1 MRAGLCR
8 MRDVARGAFSLS
20 STYFSPIPTYPP
32 THLLTYSPTL
42 GSVSEYQGRTD
53 DLKQAFATVAGDHTT
68 APNTCTC
75 SLRCG
80 CPCRLSPPA
89 DVPVLESRT
98 RVVSWHAHLPR
109 SPATLT
115 CHARSPATLAHLP
128 LTAVAGV
135 DSSAVEVTI
144 TAASV
149 RITATIAVPGTTT
162 ATAMTTS
169 LKAELA
175 TAELA
180 TAALGFTVE
189 SLASKVVRD
198 PASRYRV
205 ARDVQGMIRT

>member
-1 MRAGLCR
+1 MRE
-8 MRDVARGAFSLS
+8 GA
-20 STYFSPIPTYPP
+20 P
-32 THLLTYSPTL
+32 LT
-42 GSVSEYQGRTD
+42 
-53 DLKQAFATVAGDHTT
+53 
-68 APNTCTC
+68 C
-75 SLRCG
+75 
-80 CPCRLSPPA
+80 
-89 DVPVLESRT
+89 
-98 RVVSWHAHLPR
+98 LPR

>member
-68 APNTCTC
+68 ASNTCTC

-109 SPATLT
+109 SPATLA
-115 CHARSPATLAHLP
+115 HLPRSPATLAHLP
-128 LTAVAGV
+128 RSLTCH
-135 DSSAVEVTI
+135 SPRLQ
-144 TAASV
+144 AST
-149 RITATIAVPGTTT
+149 RPPSKSR
-162 ATAMTTS
+162 S
-169 LKAELA
+169 LPLA
-175 TAELA
+175 C
-180 TAALGFTVE
+180 V
-189 SLASKVVRD
+189 SQPPSPC
-198 PASRYRV
+198 PARPPP
-205 ARDVQGMIRT
+205 QP

>member
-68 APNTCTC
+68 ASNTCTC

-98 RVVSWHAHLPR
+98 RVVSWHAHLP
-109 SPATLT
+109 
-115 CHARSPATLAHLP
+115 RSPATLAHLP